1 MAATRSLGRSQSRHQ
16 GTEREQSGAVPAQHR
31 HLSPINTN
39 YTRIYS
45 AALARAEQE
54 IQPAPTPTVSSDSD
68 YDTIYSNKEEP
79 EPFIPIGKTL

>member
-1 MAATRSLGRSQSRHQ
+1 MSRQQ
-16 GTEREQSGAVPAQHR
+16 GAEREQVGAGHHPTPYR

-54 IQPAPTPTVSSDSD
+54 VQPAPTPTVSSDSD